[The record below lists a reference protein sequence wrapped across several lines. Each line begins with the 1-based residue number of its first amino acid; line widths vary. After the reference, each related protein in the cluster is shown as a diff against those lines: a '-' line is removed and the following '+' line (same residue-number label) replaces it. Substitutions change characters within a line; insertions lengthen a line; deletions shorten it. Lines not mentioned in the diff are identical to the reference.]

1 MNSELMHVR
10 RLKEG
15 DVIIRRD
22 AAKVLGYLNSAS
34 GGRAIQPLIEA
45 LNDKDMMV
53 KYNVIQSLIRIGD
66 NQAVE
71 PLINLIKDKDEESII
86 RKNAAQALGELGDNQ
101 AVEPLINLIKD
112 KDYESKIRNYAV
124 KALGKHGDNQAVEPL
139 IKLGK
144 DEIDFSRS
152 VIYSLIDLADDHY
165 MKMGE
170 PETHDTWWDEW
181 EKFEQLILFKHHYLK
196 LIEKL
201 ESYWKI

>member
-1 MNSELMHVR
+1 MSSELMHAR

-45 LNDKDMMV
+45 LNDKDWRV
-53 KYNVIQSLIRIGD
+53 KYNVIESLIRI
-66 NQAVE
+66 
-71 PLINLIKDKDEESII
+71 
-86 RKNAAQALGELGDNQ
+86 
-101 AVEPLINLIKD
+101 
-112 KDYESKIRNYAV
+112 
-124 KALGKHGDNQAVEPL
+124 GDNQAVEPL

-144 DEIDFSRS
+144 DEIEFSRS

-181 EKFEQLILFKHHYLK
+181 EKFEELILFKHHYLK

>member
-1 MNSELMHVR
+1 MRYELMHTI

-15 DVIIRRD
+15 DVKIRRD
-22 AAKVLGYLNSAS
+22 AAKVLGNLNSAS

-45 LNDKDMMV
+45 LNDKDKKV
-53 KYNVIQSLIRIGD
+53 KLNVIHSLIRIGD

-71 PLINLIKDKDEESII
+71 PLINLIKDKDDESEI
-86 RKNAAQALGELGDNQ
+86 RK
-101 AVEPLINLIKD
+101 
-112 KDYESKIRNYAV
+112 YAIL
-124 KALGKHGDNQAVEPL
+124 ALGKLGDNQAVEPL

-181 EKFEQLILFKHHYLK
+181 EKYEEVEIFFKHHYLK